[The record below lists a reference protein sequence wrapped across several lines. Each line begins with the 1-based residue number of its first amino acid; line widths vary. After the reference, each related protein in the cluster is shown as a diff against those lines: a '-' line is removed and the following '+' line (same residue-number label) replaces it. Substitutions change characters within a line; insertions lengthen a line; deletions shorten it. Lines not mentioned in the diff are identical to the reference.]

1 MQKKPRVSVRKIKNY
16 IAIVKSWGSGVFEV
30 QGRCLCQVMTLDL
43 APILCHT
50 AKDGTEVTIFLK

>member
-1 MQKKPRVSVRKIKNY
+1 MQKTCFYKKIKNY
-16 IAIVKSWGSGVFEV
+16 IAITKSRGSGVFEV
-30 QGRCLCQVMTLDL
+30 QGRCLRQDNGLIL